1 MIGKN
6 IYELRRRR
14 GLSLSE
20 LSERSGISKSY
31 LSNIERDV
39 HKNPSIQIL
48 EKISDVLNVDLKAL
62 LKPGYS
68 PDYMIAEQDLFEFA
82 EELKQT
88 GIEKEQIRDYQ
99 QLIDFIKWQK
109 ENS

>member
-1 MIGKN
+1 MIGRN
-6 IYELRRRR
+6 INEIRKRK

-20 LSERSGISKSY
+20 LSEKSGISKSY
-31 LSNIERDV
+31 LSNIERDI
-39 HKNPSIQIL
+39 HKNPSIHII
-48 EKISDVLNVDLKAL
+48 EKISNVLNVDLNVL
-62 LKPGYS
+62 LIKDAQPNVFH
-68 PDYMIAEQDLFEFA
+68 DLELYRFA

-109 ENS
+109 ENT